1 VALNGTVQDIY
12 ARLIEINPTY
22 DRDFAARV
30 PQARSNDDEA
40 PHLQKRFDIK
50 CNNHGSANL
59 KLIKEGIA
67 YLYGVRGKP
76 TIGPGPGKCGRVSCS
91 WSAAIWW
98 CNDVSVCITTTLPEL
113 IYFINPRTPRQK
125 PLMGSTTLPIVL
137 RLSSTNVAQTAM
149 SLAKR
154 IMRITGEALLA
165 TVHAELT
172 VGD

>member
-1 VALNGTVQDIY
+1 MRLSAILPALAAFPLVRGLEAPIPGYGVEEFTWEVETKPGGPTVALNGTVQDIY

-98 CNDVSVCITTTLPEL
+98 CNDVSVCIYYYL
-113 IYFINPRTPRQK
+113 YQN
-125 PLMGSTTLPIVL
+125 
-137 RLSSTNVAQTAM
+137 
-149 SLAKR
+149 
-154 IMRITGEALLA
+154 
-165 TVHAELT
+165 
-172 VGD
+172 